1 MLEDQVFGI
10 YKAIVTDVSC
20 FEQTGK
26 IRTRISAF
34 HGGSVPKNLLDGY
47 DSDTYS
53 DVSSRDILTDIMMPF
68 GGGYNYGMFKLPQI
82 NSVGLVAFIDGS
94 RSTPVWIG
102 STANSLFNMENSPV
116 EFDIPSDKNNGYPS
130 RYYNETEN
138 KSKFNMEDQNAFII
152 NTKKNDLP
160 DFNQP
165 ETMNWVKNP
174 VENSLVLSS
183 TKASIYHRIDDD
195 TYQEFSLTNKK
206 DKDGTDIG
214 SIEMAYVISDDE
226 HRKITADDKT
236 ITIRNKDTN
245 TEAKIVLIKPGIN
258 SNGEEEPGG
267 ISISSFQDNAGN
279 NITGSRIE
287 TSIKLTPASVNI
299 DAGNSRIT
307 MSRNID
313 KTKDKMTIKTSKLQ
327 ILADDI
333 SLGSSGYSL
342 VASPNPNLNFTL
354 EDGSMLTTT
363 NNIRV

>member
-34 HGGSVPKNLLDGY
+34 HGGSVPSNLLDGY

-138 KSKFNMEDQNAFII
+138 KSEFNMKDQNAFII

-160 DFNQP
+160 DFNNP
-165 ETMNWVKNP
+165 ETMNWEKNP
-174 VENSLVLSS
+174 VENSFVLSS

-195 TYQEFSLTNKK
+195 AYQEFILNNDPEKNT
-206 DKDGTDIG
+206 G
-214 SIEMAYVISDDE
+214 SIEMAYVVDE
-226 HRKITADDKT
+226 NNFKRITADDDSV
-236 ITIRNKDTN
+236 TIRNKDGDI
-245 TEAKIVLIKPGIN
+245 EAKIQLEKDGSILIN
-258 SNGEEEPGG
+258 SLE
-267 ISISSFQDNAGN
+267 DNSGNKQTGSRVETHILLKPAAIEVVAG
-279 NITGSRIE
+279 GSRIE
-287 TSIKLTPASVNI
+287 
-299 DAGNSRIT
+299 
-307 MSRNID
+307 MSRNVD
-313 KTKDKMTIKTSKLQ
+313 ENNEKMTIKASKIQ
-327 ILADDI
+327 VLADDI